1 MKAAFSTINYFKMS
15 QSLLFIPDISGFT
28 HFVQTTEVQ
37 HSEHVIAE
45 LLEVLI
51 SANTQSMRLAEVEG
65 DALLFYKENQIPSQE
80 KLLAQIE
87 TMYTAFYSHLKM
99 MEANRICPC
108 RACKSASNLQ
118 LKIVMHCGDLQFMT
132 VQGNRKPFGEMVIQA
147 HRLLKNSI
155 HSDNYVLVSQELS
168 NTIGLHSNYES
179 ILFRFR
185 ESADKYDGKKIS
197 YLYAEIDA
205 EKLKLRG
212 FETPEIINTLS
223 EPNYVLERRM
233 PVDAYQLFE
242 MITNYRYRHLWVDGV
257 EEFQFNENEVTRS
270 GTEHVCV
277 INGKHF
283 NITTVIKK
291 VPIHQLVYGELT
303 TDPPPVDKLYQFY
316 IIESL
321 NDHESI
327 LRVEQYWKTR
337 TLFQKLIMATI
348 GKKQFKKGISSSV
361 DKLHRHLSEE
371 TKVEK

>member
-1 MKAAFSTINYFKMS
+1 MA

-45 LLEVLI
+45 LLEILI
-51 SANTQSMRLAEVEG
+51 SANTQSMQLAEVEG
-65 DALLFYKENQIPSQE
+65 DALFFYKENQIPSQE

-108 RACKSASNLQ
+108 MACKSAPNLK

-132 VQGNRKPFGEMVIQA
+132 VQNNRKPFGEMVIQA

-155 HSDNYVLVSQELS
+155 DSDNYALISLQLANV
-168 NTIGLHSNYES
+168 IGLNASYES

-185 ESADKYDGKKIS
+185 ESVDRYDQKEIS
-197 YLYAEIDA
+197 YLYAEIDTD
-205 EKLKLRG
+205 KLQLLG
-212 FETPEIINTLS
+212 FEPPEVISTKNTPDF
-223 EPNYVLERRM
+223 VMERSIESN
-233 PVDAYQLFE
+233 AYDLFE
-242 MITNYRYRHLWVDGV
+242 MITNYRHRHLWVEGV
-257 EEFQFNENEVTRS
+257 EEFQFNENEVTRG

-283 NITTVIKK
+283 NFTTVIKK
-291 VPIHQLVYGELT
+291 VPVHQLVYGELS

-316 IIESL
+316 IIESVSEHTSL
-321 NDHESI
+321 
-327 LRVEQYWKTR
+327 LRVEQYWKTK
-337 TLFQKLIMATI
+337 TLFQKILMATV
-348 GKKQFKKGISSSV
+348 GKKQFRKGLEKSI
-361 DKLHRHLSEE
+361 DKLE
-371 TKVEK
+371 TLMGSNPLLVK